1 MNIPNLNDYEE
12 KKKRLR
18 VYMDVNGYDYVILS
32 KRENF
37 AWFTCGGDNKVL
49 RNTDDGSGV
58 LVISKNSVLFL
69 AYYMDSDRIY
79 DDELQG
85 LDIEKKLMYWYE
97 GDRCEYAMKF
107 TKGKVAADSSIK
119 GADNRWYDI
128 IKLHYPLTENEV
140 KRYRELGAVCDGLL
154 ADIAEKIHPGMSEH
168 DIEAEILYAYGKL
181 SMTPK
186 VLLVGTDERIEKY
199 RHPCASPRKLEKL
212 VLIHPAAE
220 KNNLHANITRMIYF
234 GDKLPEELEKKYD
247 LLNFLQA
254 QFFSMAKPG
263 IGYRDIYD
271 ERKKL
276 LEEKGYPDEWKYHAM
291 GCVTGYV
298 IGIDQPFFNNEVV
311 KTNTPLD
318 IYITLRGAKVEEL
331 AMTTDK
337 GAEVLSATGK
347 WPLKNYEYYGSSY
360 KFPAIMLK

>member
-1 MNIPNLNDYEE
+1 MNTPNLDDYTE
-12 KKKRLR
+12 KKERLR
-18 VYMDVNGYDYVILS
+18 TYMEMNGYDSIILS

-49 RNTDDGSGV
+49 RNSDDGSGI
-58 LVISKNSVLFL
+58 LVISKNSVIFL

-85 LDIEKKLMYWYE
+85 LDIEKKVMYWYE

-107 TKGKVAADSSIK
+107 TNGKVAADSNIK
-119 GADNRWYDI
+119 GADNRWYDFVQ
-128 IKLHYPLTENEV
+128 LHYPLTENEV

-154 ADIAEKIHPGMSEH
+154 TDIAGKINPGMSEH
-168 DIEAEILYAYGKL
+168 DIEAEILYAYGKHN
-181 SMTPK
+181 MTPK

-199 RHPCASPRKLEKL
+199 RHPNASSKKLKKL
-212 VLIHPAAE
+212 VLIHPAVE

-247 LLNFLQA
+247 LLNYLQA
-254 QFFSMAKPG
+254 QFFSMAKTG
-263 IGYRDIYD
+263 IGYLDIYN
-271 ERKKL
+271 ERKKIL
-276 LEEKGYPDEWKYHAM
+276 DENGYPDEWKYHAM
-291 GCVTGYV
+291 GCITGYV
-298 IGIDQPFFNNEVV
+298 LGTDLPFINNEAV
-311 KTNTPLD
+311 KKNMPLD

-331 AMTTDK
+331 AITGDN

-347 WPLKNYEYYGSSY
+347 WPLKGYEYKEKLYHL
-360 KFPAIMLK
+360 PAIMLK